1 MNKIK
6 LFIIKTI
13 LLIIL
18 FFITIISI
26 KDDNIKEFINNK
38 LLSENI
44 PFTKYKN
51 MYTKYLGKIIP
62 FNTIDITE
70 SVFNEKI
77 EYNSINKYNDG
88 VVLEVSNNYLVPNL
102 YSGIVTFVGEKDNL
116 KTIVIESEDITIY
129 YQNITSNLKLYDEVK
144 KGEYLGEVIDNK
156 LYLVFKKEGNIVDY
170 KGYL

>member
-51 MYTKYLGKIIP
+51 MYTKYFGKIIP
-62 FNTIDITE
+62 FNTVDITE

-88 VVLEVSNNYLVPNL
+88 VVLEVSDNYLVPNL
-102 YSGIVTFVGEKDNL
+102 YTGIVTFIGEKDNL
-116 KTIVIESEDITIY
+116 KAIVIESENITIY
-129 YQNITSNLKLYDEVK
+129 YQNINSNLKLYDEVK

-156 LYLVFKKEGNIVDY
+156 LYLIFKKEGNIVDY